1 MFDYTITPEQVEI
14 QKSFRDFCEK
24 EIAPK
29 AEKLD
34 REAIFCTDNIRAL
47 GKYGY
52 MGTGMPKEFGG
63 SALGCLTF
71 SIAGEELSKACA
83 ATYLSS
89 GASVGLAGIPIMI
102 FGTDAQKKKYLPDLI
117 KGTKF
122 GCMAMTE
129 PHCGSDVQSLKT
141 RAVRKGDK
149 YILNGTKMFIT
160 NGPIADI
167 ALIYAK
173 TDPTK
178 GYSGI
183 SCFVVEKGTKGFS
196 VGKPLDKLG
205 VRGSPTSELIFE
217 DCEIPAANLV
227 GSEGG
232 GFIQCMQSLVPARIG
247 MAVYSLGI
255 AEACL
260 EESIKYATERE
271 AFGKTIASFQ
281 EIHFKIAE
289 MKMATEGAR
298 LVTYEAAWKLD
309 QGIPDSTLASVAK
322 LYASETCTKIA
333 SDAVQIHGGYGYI
346 KEYKVERL
354 YRDAKLGEIG
364 EGASEIQR
372 MIIARDII
380 GTY

>member
-1 MFDYTITPEQVEI
+1 MFDYTYTPEQLEI
-14 QKSFRDFCEK
+14 QRSFRDFCEK

-34 REAIFCTDNIRAL
+34 REAIFCVDNIRAL

-52 MGTGMPKEFGG
+52 LGMGMPKEFGG
-63 SALGCLTF
+63 MALGSLTF

-83 ATYLSS
+83 ATFLSS
-89 GASVGLAGIPIMI
+89 GASVGLAGIPILL
-102 FGTDAQKKKYLPDLI
+102 FGTEAQKKKYVPDLI

-122 GCMAMTE
+122 GCMAITE
-129 PHCGSDVQSLKT
+129 PHAGSDVQRLKT
-141 RAVRKGDK
+141 KAIRKGDK
-149 YILNGTKMFIT
+149 YVLNGTKMFIT

-167 ALIYAK
+167 AIVYAK
-173 TDPTK
+173 TDPSK

-232 GFIQCMQSLVPARIG
+232 GFIQCMQCLVPARIG

-271 AFGKTIASFQ
+271 AFGKTLASFQ

-289 MKMATEGAR
+289 MKVATDGAR
-298 LVTYEAAWKLD
+298 LVIHEAAWKLD
-309 QGIPDSTLASVAK
+309 QGVPDSTLASVAK
-322 LYASETCTKIA
+322 LYASETCTRIA
-333 SDAVQIHGGYGYI
+333 SDAVQIHGGYGYM

-380 GTY
+380 STY

>member
-1 MFDYTITPEQVEI
+1 MFDYTYTPEQIEI
-14 QKSFRDFCEK
+14 QRSFRDFCEK

-34 REAIFCTDNIRAL
+34 REMIFCTDNIKAL

-52 MGTGMPKEFGG
+52 MGMGMPKEFGG
-63 SALGCLTF
+63 TNLGCVTT
-71 SIAGEELSKACA
+71 SVAGEELSKACA

-89 GASVGLAGIPIMI
+89 GASVGLAGIPILI

-129 PHCGSDVQSLKT
+129 PHAGSDVQSLKT
-141 RAVRKGDK
+141 KAIRKGDK
-149 YILNGTKMFIT
+149 YVLNGTKMFIT

-167 ALIYAK
+167 AIIYAK
-173 TDPTK
+173 TDPSK

-232 GFIQCMQSLVPARIG
+232 GFIQCMQCLVPARIG
-247 MAVYSLGI
+247 MAVFSLGI

-260 EESIKYATERE
+260 EESIKYATERQ
-271 AFGKTIASFQ
+271 AFGKTLASFQ

-289 MKMATEGAR
+289 MKVATDGAR
-298 LVTYEAAWKLD
+298 LVIHEAAWKLD
-309 QGIPDSTLASVAK
+309 QGTPDSTLASVAK
-322 LYASETCTKIA
+322 LYASETCTRIA
-333 SDAVQIHGGYGYI
+333 SDAVQIHGGYGYM

-380 GTY
+380 STY